1 MADPTRSCTAVDR
14 PEETAVSS
22 GSDDDDPD
30 DELPSRVK
38 YAVILQEEED
48 FMDEV

>member
-1 MADPTRSCTAVDR
+1 MNGYDTWGDVH
-14 PEETAVSS
+14 VF
-22 GSDDDDPD
+22 GDDDDLDDP

>member
-1 MADPTRSCTAVDR
+1 MNGYDTWGDVHTFD
-14 PEETAVSS
+14 T
-22 GSDDDDPD
+22 DDDDP

-48 FMDEV
+48 FMDEEEV

>member
-1 MADPTRSCTAVDR
+1 MNGYDTWGDVH
-14 PEETAVSS
+14 VF
-22 GSDDDDPD
+22 GDDDDQEPD

-48 FMDEV
+48 FMDEEV

>member
-1 MADPTRSCTAVDR
+1 MNGYDTWGDVH
-14 PEETAVSS
+14 VF
-22 GSDDDDPD
+22 GNDDDDD
-30 DELPSRVK
+30 LDELPSRVK